1 MIKIVQIILECD
13 GELCQASVP
22 PHMDVLILD
31 FLRAE
36 DGRIKARKLPD
47 NIVKTTYADLAGV
60 TAHQSAPAAKDGE

>member
-22 PHMDVLILD
+22 EHMDLLILD

-36 DGRIKARKLPD
+36 DGKIKAVKLPASL
-47 NIVKTTYADLAGV
+47 VKTTYAALSGITDASLS
-60 TAHQSAPAAKDGE
+60 TKQ

>member
-22 PHMDVLILD
+22 EHMDLLILD

-36 DGRIKARKLPD
+36 DGKIKAVKLPASV
-47 NIVKTTYADLAGV
+47 VKTSY
-60 TAHQSAPAAKDGE
+60 SALSGITDASLSTRQ